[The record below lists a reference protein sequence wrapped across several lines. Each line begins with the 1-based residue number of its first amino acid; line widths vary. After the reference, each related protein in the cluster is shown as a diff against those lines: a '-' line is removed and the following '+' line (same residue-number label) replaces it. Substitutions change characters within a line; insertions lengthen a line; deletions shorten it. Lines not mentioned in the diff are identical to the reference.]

1 MEFTRARLI
10 VCATV
15 AASGFAGGLLAAW
28 IVAAACGG

>member
-15 AASGFAGGLLAAW
+15 AASGLVGGLLAAW
-28 IVAAACGG
+28 LASIFCGG